1 MTGTTLLK
9 FLPPSIRRYSGHKNA
24 MQHSQQDWIFITSP
38 QMCDELMDHKVNVC
52 ASPKARTSALL
63 LHYMTVILMTHP
75 WAQQDSRTQQKFQ
88 AATYVLNQERSMCR
102 CHSAQRFA
110 LKVPKAKHW
119 VSVTQNA
126 TALNLFSI
134 ALAWIGPTR
143 AERSRILLSGG
154 QAVSFDRTAAGIDM
168 PPVALTRW
176 LLQQAIIMS
185 VPWLI

>member
-1 MTGTTLLK
+1 MNSWITRLTFVLAQRWEHRLCYCIMTIILII
-9 FLPPSIRRYSGHKNA
+9 PPS
-24 MQHSQQDWIFITSP
+24 
-38 QMCDELMDHKVNVC
+38 
-52 ASPKARTSALL
+52 
-63 LHYMTVILMTHP
+63 
-75 WAQQDSRTQQKFQ
+75 AQRGSRTQQKIQ
-88 AATYVLNQERSMCR
+88 AATYVLNQKVCR

-110 LKVPKAKHW
+110 LKVPAAKHW

-126 TALNLFSI
+126 TALNLFCSHFALLYI

-168 PPVALTRW
+168 PPVALTQW